1 MPCLNRM
8 SSHTF
13 ILNTR
18 GFIVVNFNEIKTRN
32 DLAIFLDI
40 PLKKLTYI
48 LYVKKPSNYY
58 NSFTINKKN

>member
-1 MPCLNRM
+1 M
-8 SSHTF
+8 
-13 ILNTR
+13 
-18 GFIVVNFNEIKTRN
+18 VNFNEIKTRN

-58 NSFTINKKN
+58 NSFTINKKLNKTLA